1 MREAREA
8 KRLEKGP
15 AEGLDRDRWMWG
27 CRGGWERVWTGD
39 EEDHLGQAK
48 DGQGV

>member
-8 KRLEKGP
+8 EWLGKGP
-15 AEGLDRDRWMWG
+15 AERLDRDRWTWG
-27 CRGGWERVWTGD
+27 CRGGWEKVWAD